1 MAKITDKDL
10 NQMIIRNN
18 AARLTYNYESLQT
31 IGIMRAIAPALGKIY
46 EGDKEGLR
54 NAMKRHLIFCNS
66 HAFGNAFILGISTAM
81 EETTAED
88 EKESITAL
96 KTGLMGP
103 LAALG
108 DSLVKFVFVPIF
120 GSIGAALAFNGNI
133 LGPILMFVLYNI
145 INWGGRIY
153 GVRIGYYKGMDFIKN
168 NNESNILARVTSM
181 ANVVGLM
188 VIGSLIATTVRVSS
202 PLEITAGENTIVLQE
217 MIDTV
222 MPNLLGF
229 LVTFLV
235 YRWLK
240 KTGGKHTA
248 ATIIFMLLATV
259 AATYFGIL

>member
-1 MAKITDKDL
+1 MAKITNKDL
-10 NQMIIRNN
+10 NQMILRNN
-18 AARLTYNYESLQT
+18 AARLTFNYESLQT
-31 IGIMRAIAPALGKIY
+31 IGLMRAIAPALGKIY
-46 EGDKEGLR
+46 EGDQEGLKR
-54 NAMKRHLIFCNS
+54 AMHRHLIFCDS

-153 GVRIGYYKGMDFIKN
+153 GVKIGYFKGLDFIEKN
-168 NNESNILARVTSM
+168 NETNILARITSM

-188 VIGSLIATTVRVSS
+188 VIGSLIATTVKVSS
-202 PLEITAGENTIVLQE
+202 PLKIVAGENTIVLQE
-217 MIDTV
+217 MIDSV
-222 MPNLLGF
+222 MPNLLAF
-229 LVTFLV
+229 LLTVFV
-235 YRWLK
+235 YKWLK
-240 KTGGKHTA
+240 KTEGKHTA
-248 ATIIFMLLATV
+248 ATIIFLLIATV
-259 AATYFGIL
+259 VATYFGIL

>member
-1 MAKITDKDL
+1 
-10 NQMIIRNN
+10 
-18 AARLTYNYESLQT
+18 
-31 IGIMRAIAPALGKIY
+31 MRALAPALEKIY
-46 EGDKEGLR
+46 EGDKEGLK

-66 HAFGNAFILGISTAM
+66 HAFGNAFIIGISTAM
-81 EETTAED
+81 EESTEED

-108 DSLVKFVFVPIF
+108 DSMVKFVFVPIF

-133 LGPILMFVLYNI
+133 LGPILMFILYNI

-153 GVRIGYYKGMDFIKN
+153 GVKIGYYKGLDFIAK
-168 NNESNILARVTSM
+168 NNESNILARITSM

-202 PLEITAGENTIVLQE
+202 PLEIVAGENTIVFQD
-217 MIDTV
+217 MIDSV

-229 LVTFLV
+229 LVTFFV
-235 YRWLK
+235 YKLLR
-240 KTGGKHTA
+240 KTEGKHTA
-248 ATIIFMLLATV
+248 AIIICMLVATV
-259 AATYFGIL
+259 IATYFGIL

>member
-1 MAKITDKDL
+1 MGKITNKDL
-10 NQMIIRNN
+10 NQIILRNN
-18 AARLTYNYESLQT
+18 AARLTYNYETLQT
-31 IGIMRAIAPALGKIY
+31 IGLMRAIAPALGKIY
-46 EGDKEGLR
+46 EGDEEGLK

-81 EETTAED
+81 EETTAEED
-88 EKESITAL
+88 KEAIPAL

-133 LGPILMFVLYNI
+133 LGPILMFILYNI

-153 GVRIGYYKGMDFIKN
+153 GVKIGYHKGLEFIKS
-168 NNESNILARVTSM
+168 NNESNILGRITSM

-188 VIGSLIATTVRVSS
+188 VVGSLIATTVKVSS
-202 PLEITAGENTIVLQE
+202 PLEISAGDNTIVLQE

-229 LVTFLV
+229 LVTFFV
-235 YRWLK
+235 YKWLK
-240 KTGGKHTA
+240 KTAGKHTA
-248 ATIIFMLLATV
+248 ATIIFLLIATV
-259 AATYFGIL
+259 VATYFGIL